1 MAKHL
6 YEEERIKDI
15 AKKIREL
22 APGLR
27 DGLFTTSEM
36 PNGIERVF
44 EEGERKGRTA
54 GFTEGYG
61 SGYNSGV
68 LRGKEEGYDDGYNKG
83 HEEGYHKG
91 YTDGAEDNQ
100 GVELPKLTTP
110 GTADD
115 LVEGK
120 QLIDGE
126 GNIVEG
132 AIPVRTSDN
141 VGVIGD
147 EVVVPEG
154 YYAETVSKAIETDI
168 FYNAGYNAGYSKG
181 ETDGY
186 TGGYTT
192 GYNIGLTDGAEKLKT
207 DEARTSDNVTY
218 SVNNASVTVTIE
230 SGYYAENTEKV
241 IEGDDLDPITDRAYD
256 EGLVDG
262 GTYVKTTEA
271 RTAADLVFERLGTYD
286 LGLTVTSGYYGEG
299 VTKIIDVEPY
309 YDEGYDKGLND
320 GLTAGAGTYE
330 DGNGV
335 KY

>member
-61 SGYNSGV
+61 AGFNSGI
-68 LRGKEEGYDDGYNKG
+68 LRGKDEGYTDGYNKG
-83 HEEGYHKG
+83 HEVGYDKG
-91 YTDGAEDNQ
+91 YSEGAEDNQ
-100 GVELPKLTTP
+100 GGVDLPTLTNP
-110 GTADD
+110 GTATD

-132 AIPVRTSDN
+132 T
-141 VGVIGD
+141 
-147 EVVVPEG
+147 VP
-154 YYAETVSKAIETDI
+154 
-168 FYNAGYNAGYSKG
+168 
-181 ETDGY
+181 
-186 TGGYTT
+186 
-192 GYNIGLTDGAEKLKT
+192 L
-207 DEARTSDNVTY
+207 
-218 SVNNASVTVTIE
+218 
-230 SGYYAENTEKV
+230 
-241 IEGDDLDPITDRAYD
+241 
-256 EGLVDG
+256 
-262 GTYVKTTEA
+262 
-271 RTAADLVFERLGTYD
+271 RTATDLELETLSQFD
-286 LGLTVTSGYYGEG
+286 LGLAVAPGYYGEG
-299 VTKIIDVEPY
+299 VTKIIGVKPY
-309 YDEGYDKGLND
+309 YDEGQVEGYSNGYNVGLADGVDKVKTEEARTSSDVTHSVSTIAATVTIPSGYYAKEVKRVLDVQDGDLDPIVDAAYDEGAEVGYNNGYNQGSAVGYNKGYD
-320 GLTAGAGTYE
+320 QGFEHGLAAGGTYE
-330 DGNGV
+330 DGNEV

>member
-44 EEGERKGRTA
+44 EEGERKGRTT

-61 SGYNSGV
+61 AGYSSGV
-68 LRGKEEGYDDGYNKG
+68 LRGKEEGYDNGYNKG
-83 HEEGYHKG
+83 HEEGYQEG
-91 YTDGAEDNQ
+91 YTEGAEDNQ
-100 GVELPKLTTP
+100 GVELPTLTNP
-110 GTADD
+110 GTATD

-132 AIPVRTSDN
+132 AIPVRTADN
-141 VGVIGD
+141 VGVIGT
-147 EVVVPEG
+147 EVAVPEG
-154 YYAETVSKAIETDI
+154 YYPERVEKEIDTQP

-186 TGGYTT
+186 TGGYST
-192 GYNIGLTDGAEKLKT
+192 GYEIGKVDGAENLKT
-207 DEARTSDNVTY
+207 E
-218 SVNNASVTVTIE
+218 
-230 SGYYAENTEKV
+230 
-241 IEGDDLDPITDRAYD
+241 
-256 EGLVDG
+256 
-262 GTYVKTTEA
+262 EA
-271 RTAADLVFERLGTYD
+271 RTAADLDVERLD
-286 LGLTVTSGYYGEG
+286 KNNLGLAVTSGYYGDG
-299 VTKIIDVEPY
+299 VTKVIDIKPY
-309 YDEGYDKGLND
+309 YTEGYEEGHEEGHYVGWQEGRNVGYTEGYND
-320 GLTAGAGTYE
+320 GLTAGACTHE

-335 KY
+335 AY

>member
-27 DGLFTTSEM
+27 EGLFTTSEM

-44 EEGERKGRTA
+44 EEGERKGKTA

-61 SGYNSGV
+61 SGFNAGV
-68 LRGKEEGYDDGYNKG
+68 SRGKEEGYNDGYNKG
-83 HEEGYHKG
+83 HEVGYLKG
-91 YTDGAEDNQ
+91 YSEGAEDNQ

-120 QLIDGE
+120 QLIDGK

-132 AIPVRTSDN
+132 NIPMKASTD
-141 VGVIGD
+141 VGVIGT
-147 EVVVPEG
+147 EVVVPAG
-154 YYAETVSKAIETDI
+154 YYTDDVRQPI
-168 FYNAGYNAGYSKG
+168 DTEPFYKAGYSAGYSEG
-181 ETDGY
+181 ETFGY
-186 TGGYTT
+186 TGGYSVGYET
-192 GYNIGLTDGAEKLKT
+192 GKVDGAENLKT
-207 DEARTSDNVTY
+207 E
-218 SVNNASVTVTIE
+218 
-230 SGYYAENTEKV
+230 
-241 IEGDDLDPITDRAYD
+241 
-256 EGLVDG
+256 
-262 GTYVKTTEA
+262 EA
-271 RTAADLVFERLGTYD
+271 RTAADLELERVSQYD
-286 LGLTVTSGYYGEG
+286 LELTVSSGYYAKD
-299 VTKIIDVEPY
+299 TNKLIDVTPY
-309 YDEGYDKGLND
+309 YAEGQ
-320 GLTAGAGTYE
+320 TAGYNNGYNVGFADGVVSAGSTYE